1 MTPADLDALDP
12 ADFEAM
18 VRYMGKEAQAMKR
31 AQRRRRRR

>member
-18 VRYMGKEAQAMKR
+18 VRFMKR
-31 AQRRRRRR
+31 EAAAVAKARRRRR